1 MKSTQQATQI
11 KDNPKEYQ
19 QTGQGRRIALSPV
32 TLVFILALTFVLG
45 LLTGTLL
52 VQGTAPG
59 KASVQAGAAQSQQAP
74 AQQAAA
80 PQAAQQ
86 AAPEVSQHIAD
97 LEARVL
103 KDPSNRPLLV
113 ELGNA
118 YFDTGSYAKAIQ
130 AYEAALALNANDAGV
145 LTDCGVMYR
154 AVGQYEKALEKFA
167 RAREVEPGHAFA
179 MFNAGVV
186 LNYDLH
192 RHDEALQIWRELLR
206 LHPDMTTPDGR
217 SIETFI
223 KQVESDKK

>member
-1 MKSTQQATQI
+1 MKRTQQTTQI
-11 KDNPKEYQ
+11 KDIQKDGLQAE
-19 QTGQGRRIALSPV
+19 QGKHRITLSPV

-45 LLTGTLL
+45 LLAGSLL
-52 VQGTAPG
+52 VQNTAPQT
-59 KASVQAGAAQSQQAP
+59 VQQAGPAQS
-74 AQQAAA
+74 AA
-80 PQAAQQ
+80 PQAPQAAAQQ
-86 AAPEVSQHIAD
+86 AAPEVQQHIAD
-97 LEARVL
+97 LEKKAL
-103 KDPSNRPLLV
+103 ADPSNRPVLV

-130 AYEAALALNANDAGV
+130 AYEAALAINGNDAGV

-167 RAREVEPGHAFA
+167 RAMDVEPGHAFA
-179 MFNAGVV
+179 MFNTGVV

-192 RHDEALQIWRELLR
+192 RHDEALKIWRELLR

-223 KQVESDKK
+223 KQAESDKK

>member
-1 MKSTQQATQI
+1 MKSTQQTTQI
-11 KDNPKEYQ
+11 KGNQKEDPA
-19 QTGQGRRIALSPV
+19 GHSRRIALSPV
-32 TLVFILALTFVLG
+32 TLFFILALTFVLG
-45 LLTGTLL
+45 LLAGTLL
-52 VQGTAPG
+52 VQDTAPG
-59 KASVQAGAAQSQQAP
+59 KATVQAGAAQTQQAP
-74 AQQAAA
+74 AQTAT

-86 AAPEVSQHIAD
+86 TPPEVQQHIAD
-97 LEARVL
+97 LEAKAL
-103 KDPSNRPLLV
+103 KDSANRPILV

-130 AYEAALALNANDAGV
+130 AYEAALAINANDAGV

>member
-59 KASVQAGAAQSQQAP
+59 KASVQAGAAQS
-74 AQQAAA
+74 QQAAA

>member
-1 MKSTQQATQI
+1 MQI
-11 KDNPKEYQ
+11 KNIQKEDLR
-19 QTGQGRRIALSPV
+19 TGQGRRIALSPV

-45 LLTGTLL
+45 LLTGSLL
-52 VQGTAPG
+52 VQNTAPG
-59 KASVQAGAAQSQQAP
+59 KAVVQSETGQPAQAP
-74 AQQAAA
+74 AQAA
-80 PQAAQQ
+80 PQT
-86 AAPEVSQHIAD
+86 APEVQQHIAA
-97 LEARVL
+97 LEKEAL
-103 KDPSNRPLLV
+103 SDPANRPILV

-217 SIETFI
+217 PIETFI

>member
-1 MKSTQQATQI
+1 MQI
-11 KDNPKEYQ
+11 KNIQKEDLR
-19 QTGQGRRIALSPV
+19 TGQGRRIALSPV

-45 LLTGTLL
+45 LLTGSLL
-52 VQGTAPG
+52 VQNTAPG
-59 KASVQAGAAQSQQAP
+59 KAVVQSETGQPAQAP
-74 AQQAAA
+74 AQAA
-80 PQAAQQ
+80 PQT
-86 AAPEVSQHIAD
+86 APEVQQHIAA
-97 LEARVL
+97 LEKEAL
-103 KDPSNRPLLV
+103 SDPANRPILV